1 MPIRMCAY
9 GFSCAS
15 MMMAPGL
22 TAEDCPNKNI
32 CGTIRQLTEEDRV
45 ELHYARI
52 ENNVRTIDTIITNR
66 RDAALYLLSTRACP
80 QTPASLGV
88 TATLARLCSTLS
100 LIEETIAQLSS
111 EDSYIA
117 PIGVEAHRYLVKRP
131 YGIYQYNKLTSREA
145 IFPPQEREAES
156 VRRGSLAMQPT
167 QEESVKVI
175 HLSSDYDSRNFE
187 GRAGIERRN
196 RLLAIDTALNA
207 AEALLNRAI
216 EAAANPPVNEVVAE
230 KIARIPLE
238 DGV

>member
-15 MMMAPGL
+15 MMMEPGL
-22 TAEDCPNKNI
+22 TAEDCPNKTV
-32 CGTIRQLTEEDRV
+32 CGTIRQLTDEERV

-52 ENNVRTIDTIITNR
+52 ENNVRTIDTMMMNG

-80 QTPASLGV
+80 QTPTSLGV
-88 TATLARLCSTLS
+88 TETLDRLRSTLS
-100 LIEETIAQLSS
+100 LIEETIARLS
-111 EDSYIA
+111 EDCYVA

-131 YGIYQYNKLTSREA
+131 YGVYQYNKLTSREA
-145 IFPPQEREAES
+145 IFPPQERED
-156 VRRGSLAMQPT
+156 
-167 QEESVKVI
+167 SVKVI

-196 RLLAIDTALNA
+196 RLLAISTAIDT

-216 EAAANPPVNEVVAE
+216 EAAANPPVSEVVAE
-230 KIARIPLE
+230 KIAHTPPE
-238 DGV
+238 DGEAVEQSG

>member
-15 MMMAPGL
+15 MMIEPGL
-22 TAEDCPNKNI
+22 TAEDCPNKNV
-32 CGTIRQLTEEDRV
+32 CGTIRQLTDEDRV

-52 ENNVRTIDTIITNR
+52 ENNVRTIDTMITNG

-88 TATLARLCSTLS
+88 TATLDRLRSTLS
-100 LIEETIAQLSS
+100 LLEETIAQLS
-111 EDSYIA
+111 EDCYVA

-131 YGIYQYNKLTSREA
+131 SGVYQYNKLTSREA
-145 IFPPQEREAES
+145 IFPPQER
-156 VRRGSLAMQPT
+156 
-167 QEESVKVI
+167 EESVKVI

-196 RLLAIDTALNA
+196 RLLAIRTAIDT

-216 EAAANPPVNEVVAE
+216 EAAANPPVSEVVSE
-230 KIARIPLE
+230 KIARIPPE
-238 DGV
+238 NGDAVERSG

>member
-15 MMMAPGL
+15 MMMEPGL
-22 TAEDCPNKNI
+22 TAGDCPNRDI

-52 ENNVRTIDTIITNR
+52 EHNVRTIDTMITNG

-80 QTPASLGV
+80 QTPASLGI
-88 TATLARLCSTLS
+88 TETLDRLRSTLS
-100 LIEETIAQLSS
+100 QLEETIAQLS
-111 EDSYIA
+111 EDCYIA

-131 YGIYQYNKLTSREA
+131 YGVYQYNKLTSREA
-145 IFPPQEREAES
+145 IFPPQER
-156 VRRGSLAMQPT
+156 
-167 QEESVKVI
+167 EESVKVI

-196 RLLAIDTALNA
+196 RLLAIRTAIDT
-207 AEALLNRAI
+207 AEALLNRTI

-230 KIARIPLE
+230 KIARIPPETE
-238 DGV
+238 DIVDRSG

>member
-1 MPIRMCAY
+1 MPIRLCAY

-22 TAEDCPNKNI
+22 TAEDCPNKTV
-32 CGTIRQLTEEDRV
+32 CGTIRQLTDEDRV

-52 ENNVRTIDTIITNR
+52 ENNRRTIDTMITNG

-88 TATLARLCSTLS
+88 TETLDRLRSTLS
-100 LIEETIAQLSS
+100 LIEETIARLS
-111 EDSYIA
+111 EDCYVA

-131 YGIYQYNKLTSREA
+131 YGVYQYNKLTSREA
-145 IFPPQEREAES
+145 IFPPQERED
-156 VRRGSLAMQPT
+156 L
-167 QEESVKVI
+167 VKVI

-196 RLLAIDTALNA
+196 RLLAIRTAIET

-216 EAAANPPVNEVVAE
+216 ESAANPPVSEVVAE
-230 KIARIPLE
+230 KIARIPP
-238 DGV
+238 DTGDAVDRSG

>member
-15 MMMAPGL
+15 MMIEPGL
-22 TAEDCPNKNI
+22 TAEDCPNKNV

-52 ENNVRTIDTIITNR
+52 ENNRRMIDTMMTNG

-80 QTPASLGV
+80 QTPASLGI
-88 TATLARLCSTLS
+88 TATLDRLRSTLS
-100 LIEETIAQLSS
+100 QLEETIAQLS
-111 EDSYIA
+111 EDCYVA

-145 IFPPQEREAES
+145 IFPPQERE
-156 VRRGSLAMQPT
+156 
-167 QEESVKVI
+167 ESVKVI

-196 RLLAIDTALNA
+196 RLLAIGTAIDT

-216 EAAANPPVNEVVAE
+216 EAAANPPVNEVVAG
-230 KIARIPLE
+230 KIARIPPE
-238 DGV
+238 TGDIVDRSG

>member
-15 MMMAPGL
+15 MMIEPGL

-32 CGTIRQLTEEDRV
+32 CGTIRQLTEAERV

-52 ENNVRTIDTIITNR
+52 ENNVRTIDTMMTNG

-88 TATLARLCSTLS
+88 TATLDRLRSTLS
-100 LIEETIAQLSS
+100 QLEETIARLSS
-111 EDSYIA
+111 EDCYVA

-131 YGIYQYNKLTSREA
+131 SGVYQYNKLTSKEA
-145 IFPPQEREAES
+145 IFPPQER
-156 VRRGSLAMQPT
+156 
-167 QEESVKVI
+167 EESVKVI

-196 RLLAIDTALNA
+196 RLLAIGTAIDA

-216 EAAANPPVNEVVAE
+216 ESAANPPVNEVVAA
-230 KIARIPLE
+230 KIAHIPLE
-238 DGV
+238 VGDALDRSS

>member
-22 TAEDCPNKNI
+22 TAEDCPNKNV
-32 CGTIRQLTEEDRV
+32 CGTIRQLTDEDRV

-52 ENNVRTIDTIITNR
+52 ENNVRTIDTMITNG

-88 TATLARLCSTLS
+88 TETLARLHSTLS
-100 LIEETIAQLSS
+100 QLEETIAQLS
-111 EDSYIA
+111 EDCYIA
-117 PIGVEAHRYLVKRP
+117 PIGVESHRYLVKRP
-131 YGIYQYNKLTSREA
+131 YGVYQYNKLTSREA
-145 IFPPQEREAES
+145 IFPPQERED
-156 VRRGSLAMQPT
+156 
-167 QEESVKVI
+167 SVKVI

-196 RLLAIDTALNA
+196 RLLAIRTAIDT

-216 EAAANPPVNEVVAE
+216 EAAVNPPVSEVVAE
-230 KIARIPLE
+230 KIARIPPE
-238 DGV
+238 DGDAVERSG

>member
-1 MPIRMCAY
+1 
-9 GFSCAS
+9 

-52 ENNVRTIDTIITNR
+52 ENNVRTIETMMTNG

-88 TATLARLCSTLS
+88 TATLDRLRSTLS
-100 LIEETIAQLSS
+100 QLEETIAQLSS
-111 EDSYIA
+111 EDCYVA
-117 PIGVEAHRYLVKRP
+117 PIGAEAHRYLVKRP
-131 YGIYQYNKLTSREA
+131 YGVYQYNKLTSREA
-145 IFPPQEREAES
+145 IFPPQERED
-156 VRRGSLAMQPT
+156 
-167 QEESVKVI
+167 SVKVI

-196 RLLAIDTALNA
+196 RLLAIRTAIDT

-216 EAAANPPVNEVVAE
+216 EAATNPPVNEVVAE
-230 KIARIPLE
+230 KIARIPPE
-238 DGV
+238 DGEALESF

>member
-15 MMMAPGL
+15 MMMEAGL
-22 TAEDCPNKNI
+22 TAGDCPNRDI

-52 ENNVRTIDTIITNR
+52 EHNVRTIDTMITNG

-80 QTPASLGV
+80 QTPASLGI
-88 TATLARLCSTLS
+88 TETLDRLRSTLS
-100 LIEETIAQLSS
+100 QLEETIAQLS
-111 EDSYIA
+111 EDCYVA

-145 IFPPQEREAES
+145 IFPPQERE
-156 VRRGSLAMQPT
+156 
-167 QEESVKVI
+167 ESVKVI

-196 RLLAIDTALNA
+196 RLLAIRTAIDT
-207 AEALLNRAI
+207 AEALLNRTI
-216 EAAANPPVNEVVAE
+216 EAAANPPVSEVVAG
-230 KIARIPLE
+230 KIARIPPE
-238 DGV
+238 TGDAVERSG

>member
-22 TAEDCPNKNI
+22 TAENCPNKNI

-45 ELHYARI
+45 ELHYART
-52 ENNVRTIDTIITNR
+52 ENNVRTIELIRTNG

-80 QTPASLGV
+80 QTPASLGI
-88 TATLARLCSTLS
+88 TETLARLHSTISQL
-100 LIEETIAQLSS
+100 EETIAQLSS

-131 YGIYQYNKLTSREA
+131 YGIYQYNKLTSKEA
-145 IFPPQEREAES
+145 IFPPQERED
-156 VRRGSLAMQPT
+156 
-167 QEESVKVI
+167 SVKVI
-175 HLSSDYDSRNFE
+175 HLSSDSDSRNFE

-196 RLLAIDTALNA
+196 RLLAINTAIDT

-216 EAAANPPVNEVVAE
+216 ASAANPPVSEVVAE
-230 KIARIPLE
+230 KIARIPPETE
-238 DGV
+238 DAVNGSS

>member
-22 TAEDCPNKNI
+22 TAEDCPNKNV

-45 ELHYARI
+45 ELHYARM
-52 ENNVRTIDTIITNR
+52 ENNVRTIGTMMTNG

-88 TATLARLCSTLS
+88 TATLDRLRSTLS
-100 LIEETIAQLSS
+100 LLEETIAQLS
-111 EDSYIA
+111 EDCYVA

-131 YGIYQYNKLTSREA
+131 SGIYQYNKLTSREA
-145 IFPPQEREAES
+145 IFPPQERED
-156 VRRGSLAMQPT
+156 
-167 QEESVKVI
+167 SVKVI

-196 RLLAIDTALNA
+196 RLLAIGTAIDT
-207 AEALLNRAI
+207 AEALLNRARSI
-216 EAAANPPVNEVVAE
+216 AANRPVNEVVAE
-230 KIARIPLE
+230 KIARIPPE
-238 DGV
+238 DGDADVGEASPLANRSD

>member
-15 MMMAPGL
+15 MMMVPGL
-22 TAEDCPNKNI
+22 TAEDCPNQNI
-32 CGTIRQLTEEDRV
+32 CGTIRQLTDEERV

-52 ENNVRTIDTIITNR
+52 ENNRRTIDIMITNR

-88 TATLARLCSTLS
+88 TATLDRLRSTLS
-100 LIEETIAQLSS
+100 QLEETIARLS
-111 EDSYIA
+111 EDCYVA

-131 YGIYQYNKLTSREA
+131 SGVYQYNKLTSREA
-145 IFPPQEREAES
+145 IFPPQER
-156 VRRGSLAMQPT
+156 
-167 QEESVKVI
+167 EESVKVI

-196 RLLAIDTALNA
+196 RLLAIRTAIDT
-207 AEALLNRAI
+207 AEALLNRTI
-216 EAAANPPVNEVVAE
+216 EAAVNPPVSEVVAG
-230 KIARIPLE
+230 KIARIPPE
-238 DGV
+238 TGDAVDRSG

>member
-15 MMMAPGL
+15 MMMEPGL
-22 TAEDCPNKNI
+22 KAKDCPNKNV
-32 CGTIRQLTEEDRV
+32 CGTIRQLTDEDRV

-52 ENNVRTIDTIITNR
+52 ENNVRTIDTMITNG

-88 TATLARLCSTLS
+88 TETLARLRSTLS
-100 LIEETIAQLSS
+100 QLEETIAQLS
-111 EDSYIA
+111 EDCYVA

-131 YGIYQYNKLTSREA
+131 YGVYQYNKLTSREA
-145 IFPPQEREAES
+145 IFPPQER
-156 VRRGSLAMQPT
+156 
-167 QEESVKVI
+167 EESVKVI

-196 RLLAIDTALNA
+196 RLLAIGTAIDTAQ
-207 AEALLNRAI
+207 ALLNRAI
-216 EAAANPPVNEVVAE
+216 EAAANPPVNEVVAG
-230 KIARIPLE
+230 KIARIPPE
-238 DGV
+238 TGDAIEGSG

>member
-22 TAEDCPNKNI
+22 TAEDCPNKNV

-52 ENNVRTIDTIITNR
+52 ENNVRTIDTMMTNG

-88 TATLARLCSTLS
+88 TATLARLRSTLS
-100 LIEETIAQLSS
+100 QLEETIAQLS
-111 EDSYIA
+111 EDCYVA

-131 YGIYQYNKLTSREA
+131 SGVYQYNKLTSREA
-145 IFPPQEREAES
+145 IFPPQERED
-156 VRRGSLAMQPT
+156 
-167 QEESVKVI
+167 SVKVI

-196 RLLAIDTALNA
+196 RLLAIRTAIDT
-207 AEALLNRAI
+207 AEALLNRTI
-216 EAAANPPVNEVVAE
+216 EAAVNPPVSEVVAE
-230 KIARIPLE
+230 KIARIPPE
-238 DGV
+238 DGDAVERSG

>member
-15 MMMAPGL
+15 MMMEPGL
-22 TAEDCPNKNI
+22 TAGDCPNRDI

-52 ENNVRTIDTIITNR
+52 EHNVRTIDTMITNG

-80 QTPASLGV
+80 QTPASLGI
-88 TATLARLCSTLS
+88 TETLDRLRSTLS
-100 LIEETIAQLSS
+100 QLEETIAQLS
-111 EDSYIA
+111 EDCYIA

-131 YGIYQYNKLTSREA
+131 YGVYQYNKLTSREA
-145 IFPPQEREAES
+145 IFPPQER
-156 VRRGSLAMQPT
+156 
-167 QEESVKVI
+167 EESVKVI

-196 RLLAIDTALNA
+196 RLLAIRTAIDT
-207 AEALLNRAI
+207 AEALLNRTI
-216 EAAANPPVNEVVAE
+216 KAAANPPVNEVVAE
-230 KIARIPLE
+230 KIARIPPETE
-238 DGV
+238 DIVDRSG

>member
-15 MMMAPGL
+15 MMIEPGL
-22 TAEDCPNKNI
+22 TAEDCPNKNV

-52 ENNVRTIDTIITNR
+52 ENNRRMIDTMMTNG

-80 QTPASLGV
+80 QTPASLGI
-88 TATLARLCSTLS
+88 TATLDRLRSTLS
-100 LIEETIAQLSS
+100 QLEETIAQLS
-111 EDSYIA
+111 EDCYVA

-145 IFPPQEREAES
+145 IFPPQERE
-156 VRRGSLAMQPT
+156 
-167 QEESVKVI
+167 ESVKVI

-196 RLLAIDTALNA
+196 RLLAIRTAIDT
-207 AEALLNRAI
+207 AEALLNRTI

-230 KIARIPLE
+230 KIARIPPETE
-238 DGV
+238 DIVDRSG

>member
-15 MMMAPGL
+15 MMMEPGL

-32 CGTIRQLTEEDRV
+32 CGTIRQLTDEDRV

-52 ENNVRTIDTIITNR
+52 ENNVRTIDTMITNG

-88 TATLARLCSTLS
+88 TATLDRLRSTLS
-100 LIEETIAQLSS
+100 QLEETIAQLS
-111 EDSYIA
+111 EDCYIA
-117 PIGVEAHRYLVKRP
+117 PVGVEAHRYLVKRP
-131 YGIYQYNKLTSREA
+131 YGVYQYNKLTSREA
-145 IFPPQEREAES
+145 IFPPQERED
-156 VRRGSLAMQPT
+156 
-167 QEESVKVI
+167 SVKVI

-196 RLLAIDTALNA
+196 RLLAIRTAIDT

-216 EAAANPPVNEVVAE
+216 EAAANPPVNEVVAA
-230 KIARIPLE
+230 KIAHIPLE
-238 DGV
+238 VGDALDRSS

>member
-22 TAEDCPNKNI
+22 IAEDCPNRDI
-32 CGTIRQLTEEDRV
+32 CGTIRQLTDEERV

-52 ENNVRTIDTIITNR
+52 ENSRRTIDTMMTNG

-88 TATLARLCSTLS
+88 TATLARLRSTLS
-100 LIEETIAQLSS
+100 QLEETIAQLSS
-111 EDSYIA
+111 EDCYVA

-131 YGIYQYNKLTSREA
+131 SGVYQYNKLTSREA
-145 IFPPQEREAES
+145 IFPPQERED
-156 VRRGSLAMQPT
+156 
-167 QEESVKVI
+167 SVKVI

-196 RLLAIDTALNA
+196 RLLAIRTAIDT
-207 AEALLNRAI
+207 AEALLNRMI
-216 EAAANPPVNEVVAE
+216 EAAVNPPVSEVVAE
-230 KIARIPLE
+230 KIARIPPE
-238 DGV
+238 DGDAVERSG

>member
-22 TAEDCPNKNI
+22 TAEDCPNKNV

-45 ELHYARI
+45 ELHYARM
-52 ENNVRTIDTIITNR
+52 ENNVRTIDTMMTNG

-88 TATLARLCSTLS
+88 TATLDRLRSTLS
-100 LIEETIAQLSS
+100 LLEETIAQLS
-111 EDSYIA
+111 EDCYVA

-131 YGIYQYNKLTSREA
+131 SGIYQYNKLTSREA
-145 IFPPQEREAES
+145 IFPPQERED
-156 VRRGSLAMQPT
+156 
-167 QEESVKVI
+167 SVKVI

-196 RLLAIDTALNA
+196 RLLAIGTAIDT
-207 AEALLNRAI
+207 AEALLNRARSI
-216 EAAANPPVNEVVAE
+216 AANRPVNEVVAE
-230 KIARIPLE
+230 KIARIPPE
-238 DGV
+238 DGDADVGEASPLANRSD

>member
-15 MMMAPGL
+15 MMMEPGL
-22 TAEDCPNKNI
+22 TAGDCPNRDI

-52 ENNVRTIDTIITNR
+52 EHNVRTIDTMITNG

-80 QTPASLGV
+80 QTPASLGI
-88 TATLARLCSTLS
+88 TETLDRLRSTLS
-100 LIEETIAQLSS
+100 QLEETIAQLS
-111 EDSYIA
+111 EDCYVA

-145 IFPPQEREAES
+145 IFPPQERE
-156 VRRGSLAMQPT
+156 
-167 QEESVKVI
+167 ESVKVI

-196 RLLAIDTALNA
+196 RLLAIRTAIDT
-207 AEALLNRAI
+207 AEALLNRTI
-216 EAAANPPVNEVVAE
+216 EAAANPPVNEVVDG
-230 KIARIPLE
+230 KIARIPPE
-238 DGV
+238 TGDAIEGSG

>member
-1 MPIRMCAY
+1 MCAY

-22 TAEDCPNKNI
+22 TAEDCPNKTV
-32 CGTIRQLTEEDRV
+32 CGTIRQLTDEDRV

-52 ENNVRTIDTIITNR
+52 ENNRRTIDTMMTNG

-88 TATLARLCSTLS
+88 TAALDRLRSTLS
-100 LIEETIAQLSS
+100 QLEETIAQLS
-111 EDSYIA
+111 EDCYVA

-131 YGIYQYNKLTSREA
+131 SGVYQYNKLTSREA
-145 IFPPQEREAES
+145 IFPPQER
-156 VRRGSLAMQPT
+156 
-167 QEESVKVI
+167 EESVKVI

-196 RLLAIDTALNA
+196 RLLAIDTAIGA

-216 EAAANPPVNEVVAE
+216 VAAANPPVNEVVTE
-230 KIARIPLE
+230 KIARIPPE
-238 DGV
+238 DGDAVDRSG

>member
-1 MPIRMCAY
+1 MCAY

-32 CGTIRQLTEEDRV
+32 CGTIRQLTDEDRV

-52 ENNVRTIDTIITNR
+52 ENNVRTIDTMITNG

-80 QTPASLGV
+80 QTPASLGI
-88 TATLARLCSTLS
+88 TETLDRLRSTLS
-100 LIEETIAQLSS
+100 QLEETIAQLS
-111 EDSYIA
+111 EDCYVA

-131 YGIYQYNKLTSREA
+131 YGVYQYNKLTSKEA
-145 IFPPQEREAES
+145 IFPPQER
-156 VRRGSLAMQPT
+156 
-167 QEESVKVI
+167 EESVKVI

-196 RLLAIDTALNA
+196 RLLAIRTAIDT
-207 AEALLNRAI
+207 AEALLDRAI

-230 KIARIPLE
+230 KIARIPPE
-238 DGV
+238 TGDAVERSG

>member
-22 TAEDCPNKNI
+22 TAEDCPNKTV

-52 ENNVRTIDTIITNR
+52 ENNRRTIETMMTNG

-88 TATLARLCSTLS
+88 TETLDRLRSTLS
-100 LIEETIAQLSS
+100 LIEETIAQLS
-111 EDSYIA
+111 EDCYVA

-131 YGIYQYNKLTSREA
+131 YGVYQYNKLTSREA
-145 IFPPQEREAES
+145 IFPPQERED
-156 VRRGSLAMQPT
+156 
-167 QEESVKVI
+167 SVKVI

-196 RLLAIDTALNA
+196 RLLAIRTAIDTA
-207 AEALLNRAI
+207 EDLLSRAS

-230 KIARIPLE
+230 KIARIPPE
-238 DGV
+238 DGNAVERSS

>member
-15 MMMAPGL
+15 MMMAPEL
-22 TAEDCPNKNI
+22 TAEDCPNKNV

-52 ENNVRTIDTIITNR
+52 ENNVRTIDTMITNG

-80 QTPASLGV
+80 QTPASLGI
-88 TATLARLCSTLS
+88 TETLDRLRSTLS
-100 LIEETIAQLSS
+100 QLEETIAQLS
-111 EDSYIA
+111 EDCYVA

-145 IFPPQEREAES
+145 IFPPQERE
-156 VRRGSLAMQPT
+156 
-167 QEESVKVI
+167 ESVKVI

-187 GRAGIERRN
+187 GRAGIECRN
-196 RLLAIDTALNA
+196 RLLAIRTAIDT
-207 AEALLNRAI
+207 AEALLNRTI
-216 EAAANPPVNEVVAE
+216 EAAANPPVNEVVAG
-230 KIARIPLE
+230 KIARIPPE
-238 DGV
+238 TGDAIEGSG

>member
-1 MPIRMCAY
+1 MPIRMCAC
-9 GFSCAS
+9 GFSCAA

-22 TAEDCPNKNI
+22 TAEDCPNKTV

-52 ENNVRTIDTIITNR
+52 ENNRRTIDTMMTNG

-88 TATLARLCSTLS
+88 TETLDRLRSTLS

-111 EDSYIA
+111 EDCYIA

-131 YGIYQYNKLTSREA
+131 SGVYQYNKLTSREA
-145 IFPPQEREAES
+145 IFPPQERED
-156 VRRGSLAMQPT
+156 
-167 QEESVKVI
+167 SVKVI

-196 RLLAIDTALNA
+196 RLLAIDTAIDT
-207 AEALLNRAI
+207 AEALLNRTI
-216 EAAANPPVNEVVAE
+216 EAAVNPPVSEVVAE
-230 KIARIPLE
+230 KIARIPPE
-238 DGV
+238 DGDAVVGEASPLATRSG

>member
-1 MPIRMCAY
+1 MCAY

-22 TAEDCPNKNI
+22 TAEDCPNKNV

-52 ENNVRTIDTIITNR
+52 EHNVRTIDTMITNG

-80 QTPASLGV
+80 QTPASLGI
-88 TATLARLCSTLS
+88 TETLDRLRSTLS
-100 LIEETIAQLSS
+100 QLEETIAQLS
-111 EDSYIA
+111 EDCYVA

-145 IFPPQEREAES
+145 IFPPQERE
-156 VRRGSLAMQPT
+156 
-167 QEESVKVI
+167 ESVKVI

-196 RLLAIDTALNA
+196 RLLAIRTAIDT
-207 AEALLNRAI
+207 AEALLNRTI
-216 EAAANPPVNEVVAE
+216 KAAANPPVNEVVAG
-230 KIARIPLE
+230 KIARIPPE
-238 DGV
+238 TGDIVDRSG

>member
-1 MPIRMCAY
+1 MPTRMCAY

-22 TAEDCPNKNI
+22 TAEDCPNKNV
-32 CGTIRQLTEEDRV
+32 CGTIRQLTDEERV

-52 ENNVRTIDTIITNR
+52 ENNVRTIDTMITNG

-88 TATLARLCSTLS
+88 TATLDRLRSTLS
-100 LIEETIAQLSS
+100 LIEETIAQLS
-111 EDSYIA
+111 EDCYVA

-131 YGIYQYNKLTSREA
+131 YGVYQYNKLTSREA
-145 IFPPQEREAES
+145 IFPPQERKD
-156 VRRGSLAMQPT
+156 
-167 QEESVKVI
+167 SVKVI

-196 RLLAIDTALNA
+196 RLLAIGTAIDT

-216 EAAANPPVNEVVAE
+216 EAAANSPVSEVVAE
-230 KIARIPLE
+230 KIARIPPE
-238 DGV
+238 TGDAVVG

>member
-32 CGTIRQLTEEDRV
+32 CGTIRQLTDEDRV

-52 ENNVRTIDTIITNR
+52 ENNVQTIDTMMTNGR
-66 RDAALYLLSTRACP
+66 SAALYLLSTRACP
-80 QTPASLGV
+80 QTPASLGI
-88 TATLARLCSTLS
+88 TETLDRLRSTLS
-100 LIEETIAQLSS
+100 QLEETIAQLS
-111 EDSYIA
+111 EDCYVA

-145 IFPPQEREAES
+145 IFPPQERE
-156 VRRGSLAMQPT
+156 
-167 QEESVKVI
+167 ESVKVI

-196 RLLAIDTALNA
+196 RLLAIRTAIDT

-216 EAAANPPVNEVVAE
+216 EAAVNPPVNEVVAE
-230 KIARIPLE
+230 KIARIPPE
-238 DGV
+238 TGDAVERSG